1 MKFPLIKMAADPSLG
16 KTWHD
21 TFKQTPVA
29 QFISS
34 LSRTDDASRKAVLQ
48 PIYDS
53 YVVYMT
59 TLSDAAEKELAMKNI
74 KELVTALSASP
85 KAPQATPVAGVASP
99 AAQPKKTDTKKSGPH
114 AGMKLVQ
121 EKFNAFLKG
130 VNFRTRVP
138 VNGNQGDSTTWTVM
152 KGVFPEW
159 FEGGVRFK
167 NYKQLADWLDAR
179 MTEVSSGSQEAQK
192 AAPDVSEEYRQLV
205 DAWRAFLQADS
216 LNVGEDVVSAY
227 AADTPR
233 TVETSLQKY
242 MAEKMKIPVQR
253 GLEAALARI
262 LDGSPGEAAAAL
274 NQGAAAAKKYKV
286 MKKLN

>member
-1 MKFPLIKMAADPSLG
+1 M
-16 KTWHD
+16 
-21 TFKQTPVA
+21 
-29 QFISS
+29 
-34 LSRTDDASRKAVLQ
+34 
-48 PIYDS
+48 
-53 YVVYMT
+53 
-59 TLSDAAEKELAMKNI
+59 
-74 KELVTALSASP
+74 
-85 KAPQATPVAGVASP
+85 
-99 AAQPKKTDTKKSGPH
+99 
-114 AGMKLVQ
+114 
-121 EKFNAFLKG
+121 
-130 VNFRTRVP
+130 
-138 VNGNQGDSTTWTVM
+138 NGNQGDSTTWKVM

-159 FEGGVRFK
+159 FEGGVKFK
-167 NYKQLADWLDAR
+167 NYKQLAGWLDAK

-227 AADTPR
+227 AANTPR

-253 GLEAALARI
+253 GLKAALARI

-274 NQGAAAAKKYKV
+274 NQGAAAAKKYKA